1 MQRQTC
7 KTDMEL
13 TEKASIRKH
22 NVCSLILST
31 DVIYSDVENLTGGK
45 LKYYYEYWKNTPVI
59 LSYLIL
65 LKAGLNK
72 ISTK

>member
-1 MQRQTC
+1 
-7 KTDMEL
+7 MEL

-45 LKYYYEYWKNTPVI
+45 LKYYYEYWNKYTNDTFI
-59 LSYLIL
+59 LDIIKSG
-65 LKAGLNK
+65 LK
-72 ISTK
+72 